1 MTCCSG
7 DNADGLTWP
16 LPPSPHW
23 DWEKLILLSELLPSV
38 STEAPNTEDGKTVV
52 HLITIKMLLKTN
64 AQIWT
69 SLKKKLK
76 KTNLILKT
84 LHFSPERL
92 QDCAWV
98 SSCCPISPQQSC
110 VFLKCWRRRLKR
122 KKKEMNSEEIWM
134 MCFVKLHLK
143 GSVGWTDGT
152 REEETG
158 RAREW
163 SPVPFERMPANFI
176 VTTRICCLPWFAG
189 GLRWCNSRAL
199 LVVCSASRAQ
209 RCWNHLGTR
218 P

>member
-1 MTCCSG
+1 M
-7 DNADGLTWP
+7 D
-16 LPPSPHW
+16 
-23 DWEKLILLSELLPSV
+23 IF
-38 STEAPNTEDGKTVV
+38 
-52 HLITIKMLLKTN
+52 
-64 AQIWT
+64 
-69 SLKKKLK
+69 KKKQQK
-76 KTNLILKT
+76 KNLILKT

-92 QDCAWV
+92 QDCARV

-110 VFLKCWRRRLKR
+110 VFFKVLKEKTEE

-189 GLRWCNSRAL
+189 GFRWCNSRAL